1 MKLYI
6 SLLLL
11 FLGFAFTIFGAL
23 FKLESW
29 EGASQML
36 FFGAASSVLGTGLLI
51 YRAAFSPKN
60 K

>member
-6 SLLLL
+6 PLLLL

-36 FFGAASSVLGTGLLI
+36 FFGAVVFGLGHRFVDLSGSI
-51 YRAAFSPKN
+51 FSQK
-60 K
+60 